1 MEDIP
6 SLKAAGAQMIDVRTP
21 AEFARGHAAG
31 SLNIPLDELP
41 ARLGEVATGRAI
53 LVCCASG
60 ARSGVAKQF
69 LEQAGY
75 PQVHNAG
82 PWTRLNEETPA

>member
-1 MEDIP
+1 MDDILA
-6 SLKAAGAQMIDVRTP
+6 LKAAGAQMIDVRTP

-41 ARLGEVATGRAI
+41 ARLGEVATGHAI

-60 ARSGVAKQF
+60 ARSGAAKQF

-75 PQVHNAG
+75 QQVHNAG

>member
-1 MEDIP
+1 MEDIL

-21 AEFARGHAAG
+21 AEFARGHVAG

-41 ARLGEVATGRAI
+41 ARLDEVAAGRPI

-60 ARSGVAKQF
+60 ARSGQAKQF
-69 LEQAGY
+69 LERAGY
-75 PQVHNAG
+75 PQVYNAG
-82 PWTRLNEETPA
+82 PWTRLNEETQA

>member
-1 MEDIP
+1 MDDILA
-6 SLKAAGAQMIDVRTP
+6 LKAAGAQMIDVRTP

-69 LEQAGY
+69 LEQTGY